1 MSELNRRHF
10 LALAALPLV
19 PQVRLKPDATFHL
32 KPDTAF
38 QVGLKPDAT
47 FQRGPAAASR
57 SGLQVCMH
65 QASSEGFDFRAAMEG
80 YAKAG
85 VRLVEPNLLKV
96 REFAQKQGGPAAAK
110 RLLDDLGLRPASNSN
125 QLFLMEPGE
134 TRLKSLEELKWK
146 VELIQ
151 AIGGDRLVTP
161 SAGTGNYT
169 EDDFKRGVDHM
180 REAAEIARPFAV
192 TLMLEFARTSRFA
205 GSLATALTLVRET
218 NHPNYRVMMDTYHF
232 WGGISKFEDLELL
245 RDGELHHLHF
255 EDVPASPFREL
266 QGQPHRVFPGEGIA
280 PLRRIV
286 EVLKAKKYTGAV
298 SFETFNPQIQKTD
311 PYEVA
316 MRARKAIEPLI
327 T

>member
-1 MSELNRRHF
+1 MSELNRRDF
-10 LALAALPLV
+10 LALAAVPLMS
-19 PQVRLKPDATFHL
+19 QVRLKPDA
-32 KPDTAF
+32 A
-38 QVGLKPDAT
+38 
-47 FQRGPAAASR
+47 FQRGQAPAATA
-57 SGLQVCMH
+57 GLQVCMH
-65 QASSEGFDFRAAMEG
+65 EASSERFDFRAAMEG

-96 REFAQKQGGPAAAK
+96 QEFAQKQGGPAAAK
-110 RLLDDLGLRPASNSN
+110 RLLDDLGLRPASTSN

-134 TRLKSLEELKWK
+134 QRLKSIEELKWK

-161 SAGTGNYT
+161 SAGTGTYT
-169 EDDFKRGVDHM
+169 EDDFKRGIDHM
-180 REAAEIARPFAV
+180 REAAEIARPFGV

-205 GSLATALTLVRET
+205 GSLPTALSLVRET
-218 NHPNYRVMMDTYHF
+218 KHPNYRVMMDTYHF

-255 EDVPASPFREL
+255 EDVPATPYREL

-280 PLRRIV
+280 PLRRII

-298 SFETFNPQIQKTD
+298 SFETFNPDVQATD
-311 PYEVA
+311 PYQVA
-316 MRARKAIEPLI
+316 MRVRKAIEPLI
-327 T
+327 K